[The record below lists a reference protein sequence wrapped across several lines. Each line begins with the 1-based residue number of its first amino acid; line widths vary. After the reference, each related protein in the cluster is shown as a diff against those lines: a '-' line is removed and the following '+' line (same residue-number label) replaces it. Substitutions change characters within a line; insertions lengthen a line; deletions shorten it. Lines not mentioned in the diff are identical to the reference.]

1 MNSVRAYRDCLR
13 DALVEARQ
21 IAEKRSV
28 TTDTAID
35 ILSDCWEMEKRYEEQ
50 LAATRE
56 EADKEKA
63 ALREAIPA
71 IWQQAAEKGIVP
83 TVRELLQQMGF
94 PPTPRNQGVARWE
107 IKKLSY
113 QPNPAGMPAE

>member
-1 MNSVRAYRDCLR
+1 
-13 DALVEARQ
+13 
-21 IAEKRSV
+21 
-28 TTDTAID
+28 
-35 ILSDCWEMEKRYEEQ
+35 MEKRYEEQ

-113 QPNPAGMPAE
+113 QPNPAAMPAE